1 MHSAPWNLRSCMVV
15 GAMEQLTEKSTVHLK
30 TRQLMSTTHRTD
42 TGPSSGQTAMPSLKI
57 SLLGPVWAFD
67 ESGLSVSPTLPYTA
81 VQEAVAGRPAPPVP
95 REGLRQGGCGCPVG
109 RAPCWSWL
117 QKNLWGFFFFFA
129 KAVLANAK
137 GKAAIYIHVCESP
150 SLLGSSI
157 FSCLL
162 KNKMSR
168 P

>member
-1 MHSAPWNLRSCMVV
+1 MVV

-81 VQEAVAGRPAPPVP
+81 VQEAVAGRPAPPSPGKVSDKEDVAVLLDAP
-95 REGLRQGGCGCPVG
+95 HAGLGYRRTC
-109 RAPCWSWL
+109 
-117 QKNLWGFFFFFA
+117 GFFFFF
-129 KAVLANAK
+129 
-137 GKAAIYIHVCESP
+137 
-150 SLLGSSI
+150 LLRLS
-157 FSCLL
+157 
-162 KNKMSR
+162 
-168 P
+168 